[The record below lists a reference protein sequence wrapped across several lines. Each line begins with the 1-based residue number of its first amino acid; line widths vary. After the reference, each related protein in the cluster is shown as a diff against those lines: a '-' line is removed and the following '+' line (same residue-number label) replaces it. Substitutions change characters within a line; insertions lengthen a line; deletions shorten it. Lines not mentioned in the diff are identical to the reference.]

1 MSNFHNFDPYDALV
15 ELNQHLLELKAA
27 HNNLARA
34 FDLQSRDLTLALD
47 SLNNLQKAHLTL
59 AQSVQAL
66 GSAAMFQQE
75 LTKQMRDNKCQ
86 NQ

>member
-1 MSNFHNFDPYDALV
+1 MLNNFHNFDPYDALV

-34 FDLQSRDLTLALD
+34 FDLQTRDLNLALD
-47 SLNNLQKAHLTL
+47 SLSNLQKAHLTL

-66 GSAAMFQQE
+66 GAAAMFQQE
-75 LTKQMRDNKCQ
+75 LTNKLRDKP
-86 NQ
+86 